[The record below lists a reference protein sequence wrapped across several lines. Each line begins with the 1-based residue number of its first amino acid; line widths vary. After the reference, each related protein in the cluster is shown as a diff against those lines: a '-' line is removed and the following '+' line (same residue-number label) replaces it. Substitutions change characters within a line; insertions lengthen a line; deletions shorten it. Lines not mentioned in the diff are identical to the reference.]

1 MQHDLPK
8 NDISLLILSVLME
21 GNRHGYAIA
30 REIERMSSDTLKMRE
45 GTLYPALRIL
55 EQDEMIESH
64 WETPERGPA
73 RKIYTL
79 TQKGRMEQT
88 KRAQEWR
95 QYASVIG
102 AIVGGKRPDENPI

>member
-1 MQHDLPK
+1 MQRDLPK
-8 NDISLLILSVLME
+8 NDISLLILSVLT
-21 GNRHGYAIA
+21 GGDRHGYSIA
-30 REIERMSSDTLKMRE
+30 REIERESADTLKMRE

-55 EQDEMIESH
+55 EQDELVESR

-79 TQKGRMEQT
+79 THKGQAEQA

-95 QYASVIG
+95 QYANVIG
-102 AIVGGKRPDENPI
+102 TILGGRKPDENPI